1 MFTTKNLFAHF
12 GKHILI
18 ALAIMSVSIGA
29 IMFISGK
36 ITKMAYET
44 ATSRHLA
51 ATLSE
56 RTSLLSSLKHETD
69 IIGPNATTIIQAFIP
84 SNNIL
89 DFVAIIKSIALKNG
103 ITQSLNFSSP
113 TPTSLGT
120 EFNVA
125 TISYQ
130 NTISSANV
138 SIFINYLKDF
148 ERLPYFTK
156 INSLN
161 ISSGSADWRNTS
173 NISYSAT
180 VVAQT
185 VE

>member
-1 MFTTKNLFAHF
+1 MFTTKNLFTHF

-18 ALAIMSVSIGA
+18 ATAVVLVS
-29 IMFISGK
+29 FISIFFISEK
-36 ITKMAYET
+36 ISEISTET
-44 ATSRHLA
+44 AENRQLV

-56 RTSLLSSLKHETD
+56 RTSLLSSLKHEKD
-69 IIGPNATTIIQAFIP
+69 IIGSNDTIIKSAFIP

-89 DFVAIIKSIALKNG
+89 PFVAILKSLALKNG
-103 ITQSLNFSSP
+103 LTQSLNFSTP
-113 TPTSLGT
+113 TPDASGGAFPL
-120 EFNVA
+120 A

-148 ERLPYFTK
+148 EKLPYFTK
-156 INSLN
+156 INSLS
-161 ISSGSADWRNTS
+161 ISSGSADWRSTS

-180 VVAQT
+180 VAGQT

>member
-18 ALAIMSVSIGA
+18 ALAFVIVSFGI
-29 IMFISGK
+29 ILFISGK
-36 ITKMAYET
+36 ITKMATET
-44 ATSRHLA
+44 ATNRHLA

-56 RTSLLSSLKHETD
+56 RTSLLSNLKHETD
-69 IIGPNATTIIQAFIP
+69 IIGPNEKIITQAFMP

-89 DFVAIIKSIALKNG
+89 PFVSILKSLALKNG
-103 ITQSLNFSSP
+103 ITQSPNFSSP

-120 EFNVA
+120 AFPLA

-138 SIFINYLKDF
+138 SIFINYLRDF
-148 ERLPYFTK
+148 EKLPYFTK
-156 INSLN
+156 IDSLS

-180 VVAQT
+180 VATQT
-185 VE
+185 IE

>member
-1 MFTTKNLFAHF
+1 MFTTKNLFTHF
-12 GKHILI
+12 GKHILT
-18 ALAIMSVSIGA
+18 ALAVVIVSFGVIL
-29 IMFISGK
+29 FISRK
-36 ITKMAYET
+36 ITKMATET
-44 ATSRHLA
+44 ATNRHLV

-56 RTSLLSSLKHETD
+56 RTSLLSNLKRETD
-69 IIGPNATTIIQAFIP
+69 IIGPNDKILKQTIIP

-89 DFVAIIKSIALKNG
+89 EFVAILKSLALKNG

-113 TPTSLGT
+113 TPASLGT
-120 EFNVA
+120 AFPLA

-148 ERLPYFTK
+148 EKLPYFTK

-161 ISSGSADWRNTS
+161 ISSGSADWRSTS
-173 NISYSAT
+173 YISYSAT
-180 VVAQT
+180 VAAQT
-185 VE
+185 IE